1 MKIKPVKT
9 QNQTKKIKTKQKT
22 SKQSNMRTKVYKK
35 YGSAHFALAIYLLL
49 DMESTLKT
57 GYYTQ

>member
-1 MKIKPVKT
+1 
-9 QNQTKKIKTKQKT
+9 
-22 SKQSNMRTKVYKK
+22 MRPKVYKK
-35 YGSAHFALAIYLLL
+35 YGSAHFVLVIYLLL

>member
-1 MKIKPVKT
+1 
-9 QNQTKKIKTKQKT
+9 
-22 SKQSNMRTKVYKK
+22 MRTKVYTK
-35 YGSAHFALAIYLLL
+35 YGSEHFVLAIYLLL